1 MIGLL
6 NKIEVE
12 NHKNKINTMSQYTT
26 RIVEVRVSTS
36 NGTSYK
42 YENLVKR
49 YKDTAKEGD
58 YFVLYENY
66 KPQTVKYVNG
76 EFVRTNEKIP
86 TVWKLVKFYSNYD
99 VKNEIILDSN
109 GEHPIF
115 MPDGILNEEKVS
127 SSVEWCNNG
136 GYIRD
141 NYISTNG
148 CERQSFTGRGI
159 PSDIS
164 EEAAKL
170 MAPENDELFGCD
182 CKHSRTWVTLS
193 EWEELYNKKFEEFK
207 RKISELYSIKNANS
221 INKKLNIV
229 LNKLGVETEESKNEC
244 YDEDETEQEEYV
256 WDELYGEL
264 IGISDEISR
273 NAALAEQFLDGS
285 YVDYDNVRIL
295 YYIS

>member
-1 MIGLL
+1 
-6 NKIEVE
+6 
-12 NHKNKINTMSQYTT
+12 MSQYTT
-26 RIVEVRVSTS
+26 RILEVRVSTS
-36 NGTSYK
+36 KGTSYK
-42 YENLVKR
+42 YENLVER

-58 YFVLYENY
+58 YFVLYENF
-66 KPQTVKYVNG
+66 KPQTIKYVNG
-76 EFVRTNEKIP
+76 EFIKTNEKIP
-86 TVWKLVKFYSNYD
+86 KVWKLVKFYSNYD
-99 VKNEIILDSN
+99 VKNRIVLDSD

-115 MPDGILNEEKVS
+115 ASDGVVNGEKVS

-148 CERQSFTGRGI
+148 WESQSFTGRGI

-170 MAPENDELFGCD
+170 MAPEKNDLFGCD

-207 RKISELYSIKNANS
+207 RKISELYSSKNADS

-229 LNKLGVETEESKNEC
+229 LNRLGVETEEFKNEY
-244 YDEDETEQEEYV
+244 YDEGEQEEYI
-256 WDELYGEL
+256 WEELFEEL
-264 IGISDEISR
+264 RAIDDEISR
-273 NAALAEQFLDGS
+273 NVALAEQFLDGV
-285 YVDYDNVRIL
+285 YVDYDDVRIL